1 VIGTSG
7 FRRFVLL
14 DHVTVEMSQRLRSN
28 KNRKRRGI
36 TYLWILC
43 LAVLT
48 FLLIY
53 FEQTSLLYILAT
65 LGVTILLVVVA
76 LADLGRRELS
86 SDPMQMSNAP
96 APGAKSRN

>member
-1 VIGTSG
+1 
-7 FRRFVLL
+7 
-14 DHVTVEMSQRLRSN
+14 MSQRLRSN
-28 KNRKRRGI
+28 KNKKRRSI

-76 LADLGRRELS
+76 LADLGRSELS
-86 SDPMQMSNAP
+86 SDAMSPAP
-96 APGAKSRN
+96 TPGAKTRN

>member
-1 VIGTSG
+1 
-7 FRRFVLL
+7 
-14 DHVTVEMSQRLRSN
+14 MSQRKNKKARRARSF
-28 KNRKRRGI
+28 
-36 TYLWILC
+36 TYLWIVV

-76 LADLGRRELS
+76 LADLGQSELS
-86 SDPMQMSNAP
+86 SDTTQMSNLSV
-96 APGAKSRN
+96 PGAKSRR

>member
-1 VIGTSG
+1 VDSV
-7 FRRFVLL
+7 RFVLL
-14 DHVTVEMSQRLRSN
+14 DHVTIEMSQRLRSN

-86 SDPMQMSNAP
+86 SDPRQMSNAP

>member
-1 VIGTSG
+1 
-7 FRRFVLL
+7 
-14 DHVTVEMSQRLRSN
+14 MSQRIRSN
-28 KNRKRRGI
+28 KARRGRGF
-36 TYLWILC
+36 TYLWILV
-43 LAVLT
+43 LAVSI

-76 LADLGRRELS
+76 LADLGRSEIS
-86 SDPMQMSNAP
+86 SETLQRSDAP